1 MGNGNQIRI
10 LVFEGSPSGTGLSR
24 DGTAEEA
31 VPNSFEH
38 CRWKAIFLAARS
50 QIYLTLEAT
59 FLIVKIVLLQENGLA
74 IAISN

>member
-1 MGNGNQIRI
+1 MQKKSRKSHHRAADGRR
-10 LVFEGSPSGTGLSR
+10 GTGLSR